1 LTLTWGLR
9 RRWRG
14 VVRERPWT
22 GTDAKH
28 GNRVGCWDFR
38 VRDLGVGPF
47 LAHLS
52 VEVCQG
58 VTVLSIG
65 LMGHAQGAADYY
77 VARQAG
83 CALDYYTGV
92 GERRGTWTRPG
103 AALLGL
109 HGELDSDG
117 ETVLRGLLAGIGP
130 DRERL
135 VTAVYRSDPR
145 GRVPAAPLV
154 SAVRAAAA
162 TAGLVPGVF
171 LDQSAAAEFSRAER
185 ALTRPS
191 GGGAGVRA
199 DAAVRV
205 ATAAGLDAHAVYAT
219 SAPQSPD
226 LLAAALRHVG
236 QRVDARR
243 AGLDLT
249 FSAPKSVS
257 LLFAF
262 GEPAI
267 VEAVRTA
274 HEVAIGESLAYLDNV
289 AGHGLR
295 GHQGD
300 GKRAKRIGTDG
311 LVAVAFEHRSSRA
324 MDPQLHTHVV
334 VPNLIHGA
342 DGQWSAVDTRALHRH
357 ARTTGYL
364 YQAVLRHQLTTTL
377 GVEWQPVRRGQADL
391 AGIPVDAVAL
401 FSTRR
406 AQIETHLDATGTTG
420 SQAAQIACLATRP
433 DKPPLPS
440 SDDPEGLRERWSSQA
455 RKAGIDPD
463 RLMFDVLQTHP
474 QRNGASSTEA
484 PNLAAHLLG
493 PKGLTEHTTSFD
505 RADLLRALCEQLPAG
520 TPVSHDHLQFLA
532 DEVLANP
539 AAVPLGD
546 DDSSQA
552 VAISFSSRWT
562 TQDLLTVEAQ
572 ALTLADELRSTRDP
586 GADSALVGQ
595 CLENASLTGEQDNM
609 VRSLTSPMGRLRIVV
624 GPAGSGKTAALA
636 IAHRAWHAQG
646 RSVHGCALSA
656 LAARG
661 LQTATGIAS
670 TSVAALLNE
679 LDSGRTRVEPGTVL
693 IVDEAAMVGT
703 RAMRRLLE
711 HATQR
716 SMALVLVGDPTQLPE
731 IGAGGLFTRLAEDP
745 ATTVLTANQRQRSA
759 WEQRALSRLRDGNV
773 TAALDTYLD
782 HQRIHVSPDYEHL
795 QNRVADDYL
804 ASLDRSEHSGAAR
817 GVLVIT
823 ATRRHA
829 AQINGAIR
837 DRLTARGTI
846 DGPELLC
853 RLGDDPL
860 SLRRGD
866 LVMVVAN
873 DHNRG
878 LLNGEQG
885 HITTVDAERGELVLA
900 TTDNRELTVNARW
913 AAAHLGH
920 GYALTAHKA
929 QGQTVGM
936 TLVAGSAALTRETS
950 YTALS
955 RGSAS
960 NHLYLAP
967 DMAIDPADDAAQAW
981 ITDHALTDASQRLHT
996 SRRQSLA
1003 TDQNPRGHHERP
1015 ATPTGPVIS
1024 T

>member
-1 LTLTWGLR
+1 M
-9 RRWRG
+9 
-14 VVRERPWT
+14 
-22 GTDAKH
+22 
-28 GNRVGCWDFR
+28 
-38 VRDLGVGPF
+38 
-47 LAHLS
+47 
-52 VEVCQG
+52 
-58 VTVLSIG
+58 LSIG
-65 LMGHAQGAADYY
+65 LIGHAQGAADYY

-92 GERRGTWTRPG
+92 GERRGTWTGPG
-103 AALLGL
+103 AASLGL
-109 HGELDSDG
+109 NGELDLDS
-117 ETVLRGLLAGIGP
+117 ETVLRGLLAGLGP

-135 VTAVYRSDPR
+135 VAAVHRSDPR

-162 TAGLVPGVF
+162 TAGLAPGLF
-171 LDQSAAAEFSRAER
+171 LDEGPAAEFARAAR
-185 ALTRPS
+185 ALTHPS
-191 GGGAGVRA
+191 AANSGVRA
-199 DAAVRV
+199 DVAMRV

-219 SAPQSPD
+219 AAPESPD
-226 LLAAALRHVG
+226 LLTAALRHVG
-236 QRVDARR
+236 QRVDVRR
-243 AGLDLT
+243 AGMDLT

-274 HEVAIGESLAYLDNV
+274 HEVAIGESLAYLDKV

-300 GKRAKRIGTDG
+300 GKRANRIGTDG
-311 LVAVAFEHRSSRA
+311 LIAVAFEHRTSRA

-342 DGQWSAVDTRALHRH
+342 DTQWSALDTRALHRH
-357 ARTTGYL
+357 ARTAGYL
-364 YQAVLRHQLTTTL
+364 YQAVLRYQLTTTL
-377 GVEWQPVRRGQADL
+377 GVEWQPARRGQADL
-391 AGIPVDAVAL
+391 AGTPVEAVAL

-406 AQIETHLDATGTTG
+406 AQIEAHLDATGTTG
-420 SQAAQIACLATRP
+420 GPAAQVACLATRP
-433 DKPPLPS
+433 DKPALAS
-440 SDDPEGLRERWSSQA
+440 SADPQGLREQWASRA
-455 RKAGIDPD
+455 RDAGIDPD
-463 RLMFDVLQTHP
+463 RLVHDVLQPDLERTDALP
-474 QRNGASSTEA
+474 ADA
-484 PNLAAHLLG
+484 PYLAESLLG
-493 PKGLTEHTTSFD
+493 PKGLTERATSFD

-520 TPVSHDHLQFLA
+520 TPASHDHLQVLA

-539 AAVPLGD
+539 AAVPLSD
-546 DDSSQA
+546 DDSHTLP
-552 VAISFSSRWT
+552 VGVPSRWT
-562 TQDLLTVEAQ
+562 TQDLLSVEAQ
-572 ALTLADELRSTRDP
+572 ALTLADVLRDTRDP
-586 GADSALVGQ
+586 GADSALVEQ
-595 CLENASLTGEQDNM
+595 CLETASLTDEQDNM
-609 VRSLTSPMGRLRIVV
+609 VRSLTAPAGRLKIVI
-624 GPAGSGKTAALA
+624 GPAGAGKTAALA

-661 LQTATGIAS
+661 LQTATGIPS
-670 TSVAALLNE
+670 TSVTALLSE
-679 LDSGRTRVEPGTVL
+679 LDRGRTRVEPDTVL

-716 SMALVLVGDPTQLPE
+716 SMALVLVGDPAQLPE

-745 ATTVLTANQRQRSA
+745 ATTVLTANRRQRSA
-759 WEQRALSRLRDGNV
+759 WEQRALSRLRDGDV

-782 HQRIHVSPDYEHL
+782 HQRVHVSPDYEHL
-795 QNRVADDYL
+795 KNRVADDYL
-804 ASLDRSEHSGAAR
+804 ASLGRSEDSGAASA
-817 GVLVIT
+817 VLVIT

-837 DRLTARGTI
+837 DRLTDRGTI
-846 DGPELLC
+846 VGPELLC
-853 RLGDDPL
+853 RVGDDPL
-860 SLRRGD
+860 SLSRGD

-878 LLNGEQG
+878 LLNGEHG

-900 TTDNRELTVNARW
+900 TTDNRRLTVNASW
-913 AAAHLGH
+913 AATHLGH

-929 QGQTVGM
+929 QGQTVGK

-967 DMAIDPADDAAQAW
+967 DVSLDPADDAAQAW
-981 ITDHALTDASQRLHT
+981 ITDHALTDASQRMHT
-996 SRRQSLA
+996 TRRQSLA
-1003 TDQNPRGHHERP
+1003 TDQNPRQRHERP
-1015 ATPTGPVIS
+1015 AAPTGPVIS

>member
-1 LTLTWGLR
+1 
-9 RRWRG
+9 
-14 VVRERPWT
+14 
-22 GTDAKH
+22 
-28 GNRVGCWDFR
+28 
-38 VRDLGVGPF
+38 
-47 LAHLS
+47 
-52 VEVCQG
+52 
-58 VTVLSIG
+58 
-65 LMGHAQGAADYY
+65 M
-77 VARQAG
+77 
-83 CALDYYTGV
+83 
-92 GERRGTWTRPG
+92 
-103 AALLGL
+103 
-109 HGELDSDG
+109 
-117 ETVLRGLLAGIGP
+117 
-130 DRERL
+130 
-135 VTAVYRSDPR
+135 
-145 GRVPAAPLV
+145 
-154 SAVRAAAA
+154 
-162 TAGLVPGVF
+162 
-171 LDQSAAAEFSRAER
+171 
-185 ALTRPS
+185 
-191 GGGAGVRA
+191 
-199 DAAVRV
+199 RV
-205 ATAAGLDAHAVYAT
+205 ATAAGLDAHAVYAAAT
-219 SAPQSPD
+219 PESPD

-236 QRVDARR
+236 QRVDVRR

-257 LLFAF
+257 LMFAF
-262 GEPAI
+262 GGPAI
-267 VEAVRTA
+267 AEAVRTA
-274 HEVAIGESLAYLDNV
+274 HEVAIGEALTYLDKV

-300 GKRAKRIGTDG
+300 GQRADRIRTDG
-311 LVAVAFEHRSSRA
+311 LVAVAFEHRTSRA

-334 VPNLIHGA
+334 VPNLIRGA

-357 ARTTGYL
+357 ARTAGYL
-364 YQAVLRHQLTTTL
+364 YQSVLRHWLTATL

-406 AQIETHLDATGTTG
+406 AQIESHLDGTGTTG

-433 DKPPLPS
+433 DKPALPS
-440 SDDPEGLRERWSSQA
+440 SDGPEGLRERWASQA

-463 RLMFDVLQTHP
+463 RLIYDVLQTHP
-474 QRNGASSTEA
+474 ERNGALSAEA
-484 PNLAAHLLG
+484 PNLTERLLG

-505 RADLLRALCEQLPAG
+505 RADLLRALCEQLPADI
-520 TPVSHDHLQFLA
+520 PVSHDYLQVLA
-532 DEVLANP
+532 DEVLAKP

-546 DDSSQA
+546 DNSHTLPIG
-552 VAISFSSRWT
+552 VPSRWT
-562 TQDLLTVEAQ
+562 TQDLLTVEAY

-586 GADSALVGQ
+586 GADSALVEQ

-661 LQTATGIAS
+661 LQTATGIPS
-670 TSVAALLNE
+670 TSVAALLSE
-679 LDSGRTRVEPGTVL
+679 LDSGRTRVVSDTVL

-716 SMALVLVGDPTQLPE
+716 SMALVLVGDPAQLPE
-731 IGAGGLFTRLAEDP
+731 IGAGGLFTRLAEDR

-759 WEQRALSRLRDGNV
+759 WEQRALSHLRDGNV

-782 HQRIHVSPDYEHL
+782 HQRIHISPDYEHL
-795 QNRVADDYL
+795 QNKVADDYL
-804 ASLDRSEHSGAAR
+804 ASLDRSEDSRSAG

-837 DRLTARGTI
+837 DRLTDRGTI

-853 RLGDDPL
+853 RVGDDPL
-860 SLRRGD
+860 SLCRGD

-878 LLNGEQG
+878 LLNGEHG
-885 HITTVDAERGELVLA
+885 HITTVDAKRGELVLA
-900 TTDNRELTVNARW
+900 TTDNRQLTVNASW

-967 DMAIDPADDAAQAW
+967 DIALDPADDAAQAW
-981 ITDHALTDASQRLHT
+981 ITDHALTDASQHLHS

-1003 TDQNPRGHHERP
+1003 TDQNPRERHP
-1015 ATPTGPVIS
+1015 HAATPTSPVIS

>member
-1 LTLTWGLR
+1 M
-9 RRWRG
+9 
-14 VVRERPWT
+14 
-22 GTDAKH
+22 
-28 GNRVGCWDFR
+28 
-38 VRDLGVGPF
+38 
-47 LAHLS
+47 
-52 VEVCQG
+52 
-58 VTVLSIG
+58 LSIG

-92 GERRGTWTRPG
+92 GERRGTWTGPG
-103 AALLGL
+103 AAALGL
-109 HGELDSDG
+109 RGELDPDG
-117 ETVLRGLLAGIGP
+117 ETVLHGLLSGIGP

-171 LDQSAAAEFSRAER
+171 LDESPAAEFSRTAR

-191 GGGAGVRA
+191 GVGAGVRA
-199 DAAVRV
+199 DVAVRV

-219 SAPQSPD
+219 AVHQSPQ
-226 LLAAALRHVG
+226 LLATALRHVG
-236 QRVDARR
+236 QRVDVRR
-243 AGLDLT
+243 SGIDLT

-274 HEVAIGESLAYLDNV
+274 HEVAIGESLAYLDQV

-300 GKRAKRIGTDG
+300 GNRANRIGTDG
-311 LVAVAFEHRSSRA
+311 LIAVAFEHRTSRA

-342 DGQWSAVDTRALHRH
+342 DGQWSALDTRALHRH
-357 ARTTGYL
+357 ARTAGYL
-364 YQAVLRHQLTTTL
+364 YQAVLRHRLTATL

-391 AGIPVDAVAL
+391 TGIPVDAVAL

-406 AQIETHLDATGTTG
+406 AQIETRLDATGTSG
-420 SQAAQIACLATRP
+420 GHAAQVACLSTRP
-433 DKPPLPS
+433 DKLALAS
-440 SDDPEGLRERWSSQA
+440 SDSPEGLRERWASQA

-463 RLMFDVLQTHP
+463 RLTYDVIKTHP
-474 QRNGASSTEA
+474 ERNGVRSTEA
-484 PNLAAHLLG
+484 PNLAERLLG

-505 RADLLRALCEQLPAG
+505 RADLLRALCEQLPADI
-520 TPVSHDHLQFLA
+520 PVSHDHLQVLA

-539 AAVPLGD
+539 AAVPLD
-546 DDSSQA
+546 DYSSHTLT
-552 VAISFSSRWT
+552 VGLSSKWT

-572 ALTLADELRSTRDP
+572 ALTLADVLRDTRDP
-586 GADSALVGQ
+586 GADSALVEQ

-609 VRSLTSPMGRLRIVV
+609 VRSLTSPMGSLRIVV

-646 RSVHGCALSA
+646 RSVNGCALSA

-661 LQTATGIAS
+661 LQTATGIPS

-679 LDSGRTRVEPGTVL
+679 LDSGRTRVVPDTVL

-716 SMALVLVGDPTQLPE
+716 SMALVLVGDPAQLPE

-745 ATTVLTANQRQRSA
+745 ATTVLTANQRQRSV
-759 WEQRALSRLRDGNV
+759 WELGALSLLRDGDV
-773 TAALDTYLD
+773 AAALDTYLD

-804 ASLDRSEHSGAAR
+804 ASLDRSKDSGAFNA
-817 GVLVIT
+817 VLVIT

-837 DRLTARGTI
+837 DRLTAQGTI

-853 RLGDDPL
+853 RVGDEPL

-878 LLNGEQG
+878 LLNGEHA
-885 HITTVDAERGELVLA
+885 HITTVDAKRSELVLA
-900 TTDNRELTVNARW
+900 TTDNRRLTVKAGW

-955 RGSAS
+955 RGCAS

-967 DMAIDPADDAAQAW
+967 DIALDPADDAAQAW
-981 ITDHALTDASQRLHT
+981 ITDHALTDSSRHLHN

-1003 TDQNPRGHHERP
+1003 SDQNPRERHERP
-1015 ATPTGPVIS
+1015 ATPTGPIMS